1 MRNNATVD
9 LFYSSIY
16 SYNPTK
22 TEIYKNGLKNR
33 RTLQQVSLFPIRT
46 VIDFYRGQPSIV
58 HKDYVFRHNPNLEE
72 RPFSSL
78 FVLFVPFF
86 PSLSSEEL
94 IAKES
99 TLRKSRSPK

>member
-86 PSLSSEEL
+86 PLF
-94 IAKES
+94 
-99 TLRKSRSPK
+99 LRQD